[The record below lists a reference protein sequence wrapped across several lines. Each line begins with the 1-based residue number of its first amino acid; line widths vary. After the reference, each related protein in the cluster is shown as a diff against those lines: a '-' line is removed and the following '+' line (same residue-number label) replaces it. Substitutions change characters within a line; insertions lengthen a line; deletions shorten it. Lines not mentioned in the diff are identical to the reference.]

1 MVLPRSGLKVSG
13 SVPISGHD
21 DGLSDTDFEVCG
33 GKAAVSQ
40 AF

>member
-13 SVPISGHD
+13 SVPISGHH
-21 DGLSDTDFEVCG
+21 DGLGDTGFKACG